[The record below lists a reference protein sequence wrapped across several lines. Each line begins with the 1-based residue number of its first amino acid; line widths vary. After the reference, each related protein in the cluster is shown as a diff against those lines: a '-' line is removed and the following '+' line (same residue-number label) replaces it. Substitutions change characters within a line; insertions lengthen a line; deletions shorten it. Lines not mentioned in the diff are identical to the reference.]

1 MKLHSHTTRYPSLL
15 GAAVFTSLALVGA
28 AQGGAQ
34 RGTVHVT
41 AKLSSGLEA
50 PKPHVQVKSASGG
63 FTASFARTKKGYT
76 MSWHLTYGKLS
87 GKASSAYIHK
97 GSKGKYGP
105 ALFQL
110 CAPCKSG
117 SHGTAYASPSEV
129 DLVLRG
135 QTYVNVRT
143 KKNPTGEIRGQLL
156 GRAS

>member
-1 MKLHSHTTRYPSLL
+1 LAMKTDSHAKRVPSLL
-15 GAAVFTSLALVGA
+15 GAAVFASLALVGA
-28 AQGGAQ
+28 AQAGSQ

-50 PKPHVQVKSASGG
+50 PKPHLNVKSATGG
-63 FTASFARTKKGYT
+63 FTASFTRTKKGYT
-76 MSWHLTYGKLS
+76 MSWHLTFGKLS
-87 GKASSAYIHK
+87 GPASSAYIHK

-110 CAPCKSG
+110 CSPCNSG
-117 SHGTAYASPSEV
+117 SQGTAYASPSEV

-143 KKNPTGEIRGQLL
+143 KKNPTGEI
-156 GRAS
+156 